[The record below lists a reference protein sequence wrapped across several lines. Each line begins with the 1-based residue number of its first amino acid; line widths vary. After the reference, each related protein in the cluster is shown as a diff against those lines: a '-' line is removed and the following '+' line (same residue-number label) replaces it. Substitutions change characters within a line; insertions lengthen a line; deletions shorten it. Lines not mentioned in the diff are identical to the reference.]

1 LAAGA
6 AVPDKQRHQANEL
19 RNEKNKRENHES
31 KEGMTE
37 NFADNVA
44 VQDAHVEKGECN
56 TSADLR
62 WKGRR

>member
-1 LAAGA
+1 M
-6 AVPDKQRHQANEL
+6 PDKQRHQANEL

-44 VQDAHVEKGECN
+44 VQDAHGEDAEFSMSVHAAPS
-56 TSADLR
+56 TPGLLGIHA
-62 WKGRR
+62 

>member
-1 LAAGA
+1 M
-6 AVPDKQRHQANEL
+6 PDKQRHQANEL

-37 NFADNVA
+37 NFADNIA
-44 VQDAHVEKGECN
+44 VQDAHVEKSECN
-56 TSADLR
+56 TSADMH